1 MNLSL
6 IMEEAAR
13 FAVIEAT
20 EIQKLLEDE
29 DSSNTKKATKV
40 AVKLFNKYLAE
51 RSGPDGK
58 PQDILAMPESE
69 LNLNSRKVTNPS
81 TIFTTAKLLLIS
93 ELTEPI
99 LF

>member
-6 IMEEAAR
+6 ITEEAGR

-20 EIQKLLEDE
+20 EIQKLLEDK

-40 AVKLFNKYLAE
+40 VVELFNKYLAE
-51 RSGPDGK
+51 RSGPDGE

-69 LNLNSRKVTNPS
+69 LNLRL
-81 TIFTTAKLLLIS
+81 KLLFLQLPS
-93 ELTEPI
+93 YYESVN
-99 LF
+99 